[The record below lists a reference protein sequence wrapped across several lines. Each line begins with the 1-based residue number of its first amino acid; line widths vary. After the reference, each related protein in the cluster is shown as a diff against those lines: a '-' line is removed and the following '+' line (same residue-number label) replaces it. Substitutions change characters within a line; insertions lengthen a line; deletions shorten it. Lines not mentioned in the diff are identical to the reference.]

1 MTGLVLV
8 AGSGL
13 AAEVI
18 ATVRANA
25 EHDRLVILDDDA
37 QRRGLDLAEVPI
49 VGGLAEIGSF
59 PDYDVVVCAGRGAV
73 RRVLVHRLAAFGV
86 GPDRYARIVHPSV
99 QVPHGCVVGRGSVV
113 LGHVALTAAVTI
125 GSHVVVMPNT
135 SITHDD
141 HVSDFATLCAG
152 VTLGGRVLVCE
163 GVYVGMNASVREGLC
178 LGADATLG
186 MGSVL
191 LEDLPAGE
199 TWVGVPA
206 APIVVRAVSR
216 TARRREKEP
225 R

>member
-1 MTGLVLV
+1 MSGLVLV

-18 ATVRANA
+18 AAVRAA
-25 EHDRLVILDDDA
+25 DGYDRLVILDDDA
-37 QRRGLDLAEVPI
+37 RRWGLELSDVPI
-49 VGGLAEIGSF
+49 VGGVDEIRTF
-59 PDYDVVVCAGRGAV
+59 DDYDVVVCAGRGAV
-73 RRVLVHRLAAFGV
+73 RKTLVNRMSSLGV
-86 GPDRYARIVHPSV
+86 GPDRYARVVHPSV
-99 QVPHGCVVGRGSVV
+99 DVPHGCVVGRGSIV
-113 LGHVALTAAVTI
+113 LAHVTLTAAVTI

-152 VTLGGRVLVCE
+152 VTLGGRVLVCD
-163 GVYVGMNASVREGLC
+163 GAYVGMNASVREGLC
-178 LGADATLG
+178 LGAGSTLG

-199 TWVGVPA
+199 TWAGVPSV
-206 APIVVRAVSR
+206 PIVTRAATRAPQSR
-216 TARRREKEP
+216 TKEY